1 MKNNVLI
8 RISVFYII
16 AIVLSNIFRFNLFG
30 FEEKMDAFPVWIA
43 FVIKA
48 LSEGSGVFIGAII
61 AIHLLKKK
69 RNTSISLFGTSK
81 IKSLIMIA
89 VPVSLL
95 ILTGVENSNEINS
108 NCFGLIVGASTFFY
122 CFFEEYGWRGY
133 LQEELA
139 EITSWKRYL
148 IIGSL
153 WYLWHLSFLNT
164 TSVIQ
169 NLFFLVILIFAS
181 WGIGQIVI
189 KTKSIIASACFHMII
204 NIMMFNSVTKN
215 GLTLSLMFIIL
226 SVTIAI
232 WIFLL
237 IKWDNNMANT
247 AINTQYCKKR

>member
-1 MKNNVLI
+1 MINNAWI

-30 FEEKMDAFPVWIA
+30 FEEKMDIYPVWIA

-95 ILTGVENSNEINS
+95 ILTGIENSNEINS
-108 NCFGLIVGASTFFY
+108 NRFGSIVGASTFFY

-164 TSVIQ
+164 TTVIQ

-189 KTKSIIASACFHMII
+189 KTKSIIAYDCIQMIVTVL
-204 NIMMFNSVTKN
+204 MFNSVTKN
-215 GLTLSLMFIIL
+215 GLTMSLMSIIISITL
-226 SVTIAI
+226 AI
-232 WIFLL
+232 WIILI
-237 IKWDNNMANT
+237 IKWDNNKDNT
-247 AINTQYCKKR
+247 VTNTQYSKKR